1 MDCEVRP
8 SAEGDKLE
16 LVLKLHLDSKME
28 RELKR
33 EVNEGEHF
41 TVGHCR
47 WGEEQFTSSNLK
59 QGGASVSTPSKLF
72 KLQRC

>member
-41 TVGHCR
+41 TVGYCR
-47 WGEEQFTSSNLK
+47 WGGGG
-59 QGGASVSTPSKLF
+59 GGAIYLIK
-72 KLQRC
+72 